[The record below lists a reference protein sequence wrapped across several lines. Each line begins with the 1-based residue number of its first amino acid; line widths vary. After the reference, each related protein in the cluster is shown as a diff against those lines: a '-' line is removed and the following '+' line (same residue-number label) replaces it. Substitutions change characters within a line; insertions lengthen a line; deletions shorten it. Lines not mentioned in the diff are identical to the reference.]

1 VKENKRKNQKKRL
14 KKNQNNKNNQEKMNT
29 FTNQINESAKPLPKF
44 NDRTK
49 QDIYALIKE
58 NVKASIDT
66 PEDKTSQDGDVNVSI
81 GGVDEL
87 TDKLYNY
94 IQREKTKGEINVLES
109 IKSLLVSGPFNLIK
123 LNNKIDELKKQL

>member
-1 VKENKRKNQKKRL
+1 MNK
-14 KKNQNNKNNQEKMNT
+14 

-44 NDRTK
+44 ADKTK
-49 QDIYALIKE
+49 QDIYSLIKE
-58 NVKASIDT
+58 NVKANIDT
-66 PEDKTSQDGDVNVSI
+66 PEDKTTQVTGDVNITI

-109 IKSLLVSGPFNLIK
+109 IKSILVSGPFNLIK
-123 LNNKIDELKKQL
+123 LNDRIDELKKQI